1 MTFEGGHNVNPLALG
16 RNRRTNMLSTSLA
29 NQCGAQRYGSGVM
42 PRKKLRIGLL
52 FHSLSSGNLGVAA
65 LTIANMSIASE
76 VAAKEGID
84 IEFVSIGMRDG
95 ETPDISGGSIRSIGI
110 DARSLFSPS
119 GLWREF
125 ARCDAVLDISGGDSF
140 TDIYH
145 RKRFFFICATKLLV
159 IARRVPLI
167 LSPMTIGPFEKP
179 RSRWIAAYIMNR
191 TRATVARDSQS
202 FEVATQLAPRAP
214 LSLAADVAFEL
225 PYESRAAERGGDRLR
240 VGVNVS
246 GLLFHEA
253 ETGSNRFGLSI
264 DYAVYTRRLI
274 ETLLARGAEVHLI
287 THCCSRRMPEDDDG
301 RRADLLSGDYPETIR
316 VPDFSHPCAAKSY
329 ISSLDFLVAGR
340 MHACIGAFSAGTPV
354 LPVAYSRKFSGLF
367 GMLGYDAMIPVTG
380 MTDEQAITFSLDA
393 LDRRHALAA
402 QEAKGMAQVRQ
413 RLAVYKEILANLYRS
428 STMSSRDMLPPGS
441 A

>member
-1 MTFEGGHNVNPLALG
+1 M
-16 RNRRTNMLSTSLA
+16 
-29 NQCGAQRYGSGVM
+29 
-42 PRKKLRIGLL
+42 
-52 FHSLSSGNLGVAA
+52 
-65 LTIANMSIASE
+65 
-76 VAAKEGID
+76 
-84 IEFVSIGMRDG
+84 
-95 ETPDISGGSIRSIGI
+95 
-110 DARSLFSPS
+110 
-119 GLWREF
+119 
-125 ARCDAVLDISGGDSF
+125 
-140 TDIYH
+140 
-145 RKRFFFICATKLLV
+145 
-159 IARRVPLI
+159 
-167 LSPMTIGPFEKP
+167 
-179 RSRWIAAYIMNR
+179 
-191 TRATVARDSQS
+191 ARDSQS